1 MKLALTK
8 ERSFPSGD
16 ERPSTY
22 RTVAKTL
29 LSCRE
34 LYFILAIAAFLRFYL
49 LPTTEFDDDQAA
61 VFGMAH
67 NAVQHGWLVATS
79 NIASIHIVNPPAVIY
94 LYMLPALFSA
104 NPLGGAI
111 FTALCNT
118 LAVGLCYLFV
128 RRYYGRLAAS
138 IAALFFA
145 TATLAVF
152 YARFIWQQNL
162 LPLFVLLYIFSLF
175 LGVVE
180 RRKGWLFPAIVLLG
194 LLIQLHA
201 STVLLSATL
210 LVALLLSPGTLRWRD
225 LALGLLGLLLIYFP
239 YLLWEIATKF
249 NDVQIL
255 LSATKQHVKTPNL
268 ASFYYQL
275 FLSPYNPNLLPAN
288 LHAPIYVVKPW
299 ISWLFQTMHW
309 LNTIAML
316 FLLLRAL
323 WPVAARAD
331 TGAST
336 SEETLLDTPSATRS
350 HEDTTHRVSTWF
362 DGLPVPG
369 YMKRWWLNLL
379 AMPARCGLLILLA
392 WQAIPLFL
400 LSHMSTELYPHY
412 FIFFLPGQF
421 IVIGILF
428 AQLVHWC
435 ERFGTWGEVARLL
448 TICLTILITTA
459 QFAGSFSS
467 VLDYGLGYYNE
478 LQIGNPYYD
487 DLHSLQYAMTLADQI
502 AQRNHLNHVYVSTN
516 PSTQAALGYLAAQMH
531 TPTTLFDDEYCMVLP
546 APTDGPAVM
555 LVNPYSSLTQSLL
568 AHFHVARQVAQA
580 PRLGGPPFRLY
591 IVRSLPTT
599 ATVGSLGDYL
609 RLATMSQPT
618 LFSADH
624 SEWYA
629 TLWNML
635 RSTPAQYRTTY
646 TYQLQETP
654 NGVQHRQDT
663 ATCML
668 NSARSGDQLIVA
680 FNVPTTTTHVSFVL
694 FRGQFYQSSPYNLVY
709 GPITME
715 TYITRRTHSIALGSI
730 RYSTATG

>member
-1 MKLALTK
+1 MKLALEK
-8 ERSFPSGD
+8 ERSSPSGG
-16 ERPSTY
+16 ERPLTY

-29 LSCRE
+29 LSCWE
-34 LYFILAIAAFLRFYL
+34 LYFIVAIAAFLRFYL

-61 VFGMAH
+61 VFGMAY

-94 LYMLPALFSA
+94 LYMVPALFSA

-128 RRYYGRLAAS
+128 RRHYGRLAAS
-138 IAALFFA
+138 IATLFFA

-152 YARFIWQQNL
+152 YSRFIWQQNL

-180 RRKGWLFPAIVLLG
+180 RRKGWFFPAIVLLG

-201 STVLLSATL
+201 STVLLSAPL

-225 LALGLLGLLLIYFP
+225 LALGLPGLLFIYFP

-275 FLSPYNPNLLPAN
+275 FLSPYNPDLLPAN
-288 LHAPIYVVKPW
+288 LHAPLYVVKPW
-299 ISWLFQTMHW
+299 ISWLLQTMPR
-309 LNTIAML
+309 LNAIAML
-316 FLLLRAL
+316 LLLLCAL
-323 WPVAARAD
+323 WPQLAQ
-331 TGAST
+331 TGT
-336 SEETLLDTPSATRS
+336 RFNEDGTQREELSQPE
-350 HEDTTHRVSTWF
+350 H
-362 DGLPVPG
+362 LPVYG

-379 AMPARCGLLILLA
+379 ATPPRCGLLILLA

-421 IVIGILF
+421 IIIGILF

-435 ERFGTWGEVARLL
+435 ERFRAWGEVARLL
-448 TICLTILITTA
+448 TICLTMLITTS
-459 QFAGSFSS
+459 QFAGSFAS

-591 IVRSLPTT
+591 IVHSLPTT

-635 RSTPAQYRTTY
+635 RSTPAQYRITY

-654 NGVQHRQDT
+654 NGMQHRQDT

-715 TYITRRTHSIALGSI
+715 TYITRRTRSIALGPI